1 MKKRNLYL
9 LAILQLSLTTTY
21 AQNKKLISIPSRVNV
36 QADSAK
42 SQQILDKEWV
52 AVGINKPY
60 NLQYD
65 PNIPFKGKP
74 SYRFELK
81 ADDNSLEGY
90 SEGETKGRV
99 ELSYSYATSN
109 DFKKFPASV
118 YDNAQK
124 LKTVYHYGKGICEQG
139 SSRSYTFSVY
149 IPSSLEKNVSTIF
162 AQWHGAPSRTLV
174 QTPQGEVK
182 LLSTEEFLAIYD
194 RMIFKKNIAHDKV
207 EKKGKDGKISYVA
220 GKPNGWLVEQGGYP
234 PLAFGFS
241 KGYFYIKANSDRQ
254 WLSDKTDRS
263 NADVEKT
270 EIMKPL
276 SSEFKSSTIAYKMS
290 FEDFPKDCWIT
301 FDVNID
307 WTKYGKEAQTI
318 LKPGKLDVMMKYTKD
333 KKQLTK
339 HIVNQQEIL
348 IGRNDEDGYYFKF
361 GIYRVGNSTVPV
373 VYNLAG
379 YSEKAL

>member
-1 MKKRNLYL
+1 MKKTILYL
-9 LAILQLSLTTTY
+9 FALQQLLLCSAY
-21 AQNKKLISIPSRVNV
+21 AQSKKLVSIPSRVNV
-36 QADSAK
+36 QADTAK
-42 SQQILDKEWV
+42 SKEIIDKEWV

-65 PNIPFKGKP
+65 QNIPFNGKP

-99 ELSYSYATSN
+99 ELSYSYATSG

-118 YDNAQK
+118 YQNAQK
-124 LKTVYHYGKGICEQG
+124 LKTVYHYGKGICDQG

-149 IPSSLEKNVSTIF
+149 IPSPLDKNVSTIF

-174 QTPQGEVK
+174 STPEGEVK
-182 LLSTEEFLAIYD
+182 LLTTEEFLSIYD

-207 EKKGKDGKISYVA
+207 EKKGKDGKITYVA

-263 NADVEKT
+263 NADVEKS
-270 EIMKPL
+270 EVMKPL
-276 SSEFKSSTIAYKMS
+276 SSKYKTSTIAYKMS
-290 FEDFPKDCWIT
+290 FDEFPKDCWIT

-307 WTKYGKEAQTI
+307 WTKYGKETEKI
-318 LKPGKLDVMMKYTKD
+318 LKPGKLDVTMKYAKD
-333 KKQLTK
+333 KKQLQK

-373 VYNLAG
+373 AYNLAG
-379 YSEKAL
+379 YTETGR